1 MCDCCGNSKGSA
13 GESADKGCRG
23 SGYHVGTCR
32 SMQCVR
38 DKAGRRV
45 WSSEC
50 AICEHLRCSNNAC
63 VDAKLLGSTRST
75 EISFDCRYT
84 RMFTCSGPKPE
95 SYPRTYPNP
104 RISEDDPGPDP
115 LDPGDHRPGPRY
127 PRGTPGGPRR
137 GLHAVPDPESAP
149 LCPKRPIAAGL
160 AARAVTGGRLAAPPY
175 GR

>member
-13 GESADKGCRG
+13 GESTDKGCRG

-63 VDAKLLGSTRST
+63 VDAKLLRSTRST

-95 SYPRTYPNP
+95 SYPRAYPNP
-104 RISEDDPGPDP
+104 RIPEDSPCPDP
-115 LDPGDHRPGPRY
+115 LDPGDHRPGPPVPPRY
-127 PRGTPGGPRR
+127 PRRIPARSTRSPRD
-137 GLHAVPDPESAP
+137 GECPALPE
-149 LCPKRPIAAGL
+149 KTHR
-160 AARAVTGGRLAAPPY
+160 GRLSGPLGTGA
-175 GR
+175 G